1 MGTTNKQKA
10 KKRQDT
16 GQIMLEAM
24 LASQQS
30 TELMEMA
37 RHFFSLMG
45 GPSGFAR
52 ELHHEFLASKAG
64 GLVRFKILDL
74 VLQCQRFITPKDA
87 LKEELGLLTEAD
99 LERVHQEALNRYAKQ
114 NPASTRRASGEEDR
128 SDPASH
134 ADGPDGDS
142 GSGQVDSAGSGDAAD
157 NP

>member
-1 MGTTNKQKA
+1 MPVGLAGLCRRSSPSQHRGRRYGEYHSTGTETGETSEVPGVFPMSKRRPS
-10 KKRQDT
+10 KKTRDT

-52 ELHHEFLASKAG
+52 ELHREYMASKAG

-74 VLQCQRFITPKDA
+74 VLACQRFITPKDS
-87 LKEELGLLTEAD
+87 LREELGLLTEAD
-99 LERVHQEALNRYAKQ
+99 LQRVHQE
-114 NPASTRRASGEEDR
+114 
-128 SDPASH
+128 
-134 ADGPDGDS
+134 
-142 GSGQVDSAGSGDAAD
+142 
-157 NP
+157 